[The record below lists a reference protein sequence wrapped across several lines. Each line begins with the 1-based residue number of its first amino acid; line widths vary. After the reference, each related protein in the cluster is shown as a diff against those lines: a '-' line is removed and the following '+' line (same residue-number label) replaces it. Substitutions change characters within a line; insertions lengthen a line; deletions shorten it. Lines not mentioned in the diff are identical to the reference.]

1 MKLLDNTEFFTP
13 AKPAP
18 LRNCTLRPFLQ
29 TYLLGSGA
37 NNSSAYPLAMMYPT
51 AMATAPLSNNNY
63 QYVNMDY
70 QHHSAVQHRQP
81 DQGES
86 AARAT
91 SGSRRNKLRSGG
103 GGGGGGGV
111 NGKAADYKSH
121 KTKTRPQIRQKRDSR
136 GWHYE
141 TAVAQMD
148 WQSPPSS
155 PQVEVA
161 QLSMARGRSSSR
173 GGSRLNRVI
182 NKANLDTGLTSSSS
196 SAGDVL
202 DNDEDENENGD
213 VEEEEEEAVDEIDIT
228 SDNDSEVEDEG
239 IHTTDSVL
247 SGRTS
252 EGPTTK
258 NPITSTTRRMTTR
271 GNDNGPEEDEQE
283 AEFGDVTSDE
293 SPELNGLPKFSF
305 LRGNNFNNRDPAMQ
319 YDSAM
324 IINNNNVNMNREST
338 GTVVAAE
345 VGVASAS
352 TTPTAMELECV
363 AGYDGGLPQFFVLEA
378 YDSRTRKL
386 RLNITSAFPDLPLFR
401 IDMEGT
407 YSVARP
413 SGWVSLLFRDIGL
426 LA

>member
-1 MKLLDNTEFFTP
+1 
-13 AKPAP
+13 
-18 LRNCTLRPFLQ
+18 
-29 TYLLGSGA
+29 
-37 NNSSAYPLAMMYPT
+37 MMYPT
-51 AMATAPLSNNNY
+51 ATVPLNNNNY

-70 QHHSAVQHRQP
+70 QHHSAMQQQQHRQQ

-91 SGSRRNKLRSGG
+91 SGPRRNKLRS
-103 GGGGGGGV
+103 GGGV

-121 KTKTRPQIRQKRDSR
+121 KTKTRPQIRQKRESTAR

-148 WQSPPSS
+148 WQSPP
-155 PQVEVA
+155 VEVA
-161 QLSMARGRSSSR
+161 QLSVARGRSSSR
-173 GGSRLNRVI
+173 GGTRLNRVI
-182 NKANLDTGLTSSSS
+182 NKANLDTGLASSFSSSG
-196 SAGDVL
+196 AVQDNDNANEEIEDGDV
-202 DNDEDENENGD
+202 
-213 VEEEEEEAVDEIDIT
+213 VEEEEEEEEAGDEIDIT

-239 IHTTDSVL
+239 IYATDSVL

-252 EGPTTK
+252 KGPTTK

-271 GNDNGPEEDEQE
+271 GGRQGNGDGAEEE
-283 AEFGDVTSDE
+283 AEVAAEGDVTLDVDEAE

-338 GTVVAAE
+338 GTGAAE

-407 YSVARP
+407 YGIARP
-413 SGWVSLLFRDIGL
+413 GGWVSLLFRDISF